1 MLEARRFIV
10 SGRVQGVWF
19 RDSTRRKALEL
30 GITGHAVNLDNG
42 NVEVLACG
50 SGERLQQLER
60 WLHEGPPLAAVERVD
75 ATDVPYQELAD
86 FRVG

>member
-1 MLEARRFIV
+1 MLQARRFTV

-19 RDSTRRKALEL
+19 RDSTRRMALDL
-30 GITGHAVNLDNG
+30 DITGHALNLDNG

-50 SGERLQQLER
+50 SGEKLRQLR
-60 WLHEGPPLAAVERVD
+60 NWLHEGPPLAAVAQVD
-75 ATDVPYQELAD
+75 EAEVPYQELAD

>member
-1 MLEARRFIV
+1 LLQARRFIV

-19 RDSTRRKALEL
+19 RDSTRRMALDL
-30 GITGHAVNLDNG
+30 DITGHALNLDNG

-50 SGERLQQLER
+50 SVEKLRQLR
-60 WLHEGPPLAAVERVD
+60 DWLHEGPPLAAVARVD
-75 ATDVPYQELAD
+75 ETEVPYQELAD

>member
-1 MLEARRFIV
+1 LLQARRFIV

-19 RDSTRRKALEL
+19 RDSTRRMALDL
-30 GITGHAVNLDNG
+30 GITGHALNLDNG

-50 SGERLQQLER
+50 SGEKLQQLR
-60 WLHEGPPLAAVERVD
+60 NWLHEGPPLAAVAQVD
-75 ATDVPYQELAD
+75 EAEVPHQELAD

>member
-1 MLEARRFIV
+1 LLKARRFIV

-19 RDSTRRKALEL
+19 RDSTRRMALDL

-50 SGERLQQLER
+50 SGDKLQQLHN
-60 WLHEGPPLAAVERVD
+60 WLHEGPPLAAVAQVD
-75 ATDVPYQELAD
+75 ATDVPYQELAE

>member
-1 MLEARRFIV
+1 MLQARRFIV

-19 RDSTRRKALEL
+19 RDSTRRMALDL
-30 GITGHAVNLDNG
+30 DITGHALNLDNG

-50 SGERLQQLER
+50 SVEKLQQLR
-60 WLHEGPPLAAVERVD
+60 SWLHEGPPLAAVAQVD
-75 ATDVPYQELAD
+75 EAEVPYQELAD

>member
-1 MLEARRFIV
+1 MLQARRFIV

-19 RDSTRRKALEL
+19 RDSTRRMALGL
-30 GITGHAVNLDNG
+30 DITGHALNLDNG

-50 SGERLQQLER
+50 SVEKLQQLR
-60 WLHEGPPLAAVERVD
+60 SWLHEGPPLAAVAQVD
-75 ATDVPYQELAD
+75 EAEVPYQELAD

>member
-1 MLEARRFIV
+1 M
-10 SGRVQGVWF
+10 
-19 RDSTRRKALEL
+19 ALDL

-50 SGERLQQLER
+50 SSEKLQQLLT
-60 WLHEGPPLAAVERVD
+60 WLREGPPLAAVARVD
-75 ATDVPYQELAD
+75 ATDVPYQQLAE